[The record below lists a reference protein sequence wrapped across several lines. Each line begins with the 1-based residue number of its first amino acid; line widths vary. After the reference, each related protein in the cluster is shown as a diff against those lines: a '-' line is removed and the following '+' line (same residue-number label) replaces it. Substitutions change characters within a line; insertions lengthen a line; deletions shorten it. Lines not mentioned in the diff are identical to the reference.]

1 MSVDNLLSDVR
12 YTLRR
17 LTAAPGF
24 ALAAI
29 ATMALGIGA
38 NTAIFTLVN
47 TVMLRPA
54 AVDRPDRL
62 VELYT
67 LDARAGGGVGED
79 SDGVPATSSYPDYRD
94 YRDHPVW
101 DGGAVAYQLTL
112 LNRIQD
118 GRSRVVFAEAASGN
132 YFQVLGIRP
141 VLGRP
146 FTPDDDVAG
155 APPTTILGYHYW
167 QREFGGRPD
176 VLGQTL
182 RLNGRAVTII
192 GVAPPSYKGGL
203 VGFVVDLWIPLN
215 NDYDFNPAG
224 ADRAVRGSRSL
235 FGKARLAQGVSLE
248 EAQAAMSV
256 VSARLASAYPETN
269 SKRSLVL
276 YASSDV
282 RLHPNVDRY
291 VAPVAALLM
300 AVPGLVLLIACA
312 NVANLLLARA
322 QGRTREI
329 AVRLAIGASRVRLI
343 RLLLTESIILS
354 SIGGAAGLL
363 LAWGVLRLIQGWT
376 PPGLPIPVA
385 LDLGMDS
392 RVTIFTVLVSL
403 ATGLL
408 FGLAP
413 ALKCTR
419 PELTPALKDESASI
433 LSLAPRR
440 FGMRNALVVTQVA
453 VSLVLLTAAG
463 LFVRSLQRAQ
473 DIEPG
478 FERSRALI
486 LTPAVT
492 LSDIPVADR
501 PAFTETL
508 RDRLAALPGVLDVA
522 LADRVPLG
530 AQVRTTSIL
539 IDDQQPDQN
548 ERGVDVDYTIVDA
561 GYFRTL
567 GIPLL
572 RGRDFT
578 PQDDKDSPRVA
589 IVSEAFAKR
598 FWPDVDPIGRLVQ
611 PAGAWQ
617 RRGLG
622 GGGNEEPPYTVIGVA
637 RDTKVRTLG
646 EASRPYLYAA
656 WRQSDKDMAFVL
668 RTAGDPAPLVEVVR
682 QSVVAL
688 NPNVPILSLNTMTE
702 HLSLMMTPPRLAA
715 AFLGGAGALAILLA
729 SLGLYAVVAFTAA
742 RRTKEIGIRVALGAT
757 RAQVI
762 RLVVSEG
769 MTLVAI
775 GVGLGFVLAA
785 AATRPLGAYLYG
797 LDAFDPIT
805 FVSVAAILAGTAL
818 VANYL
823 PARRAVRVDPL
834 RAIRYE

>member
-1 MSVDNLLSDVR
+1 MSVDNLLSEAR

-17 LTAAPGF
+17 LAATPGF

-67 LDARAGGGVGED
+67 LD

-94 YRDHPVW
+94 YRDHQVW

-118 GRSRVVFAEAASGN
+118 GRSRIVFAEATSGN

-141 VLGRP
+141 VLGRA
-146 FTPDDDVAG
+146 FTPADDAAG

-167 QREFGGRPD
+167 QREFGARPD
-176 VLGQTL
+176 VLGQTV
-182 RLNGRAVTII
+182 RLNGRAVTIV

-215 NDYDFNPAG
+215 IDYDFNAEPG
-224 ADRAVRGSRSL
+224 RDRELRGNRSL
-235 FGKARLAQGVSLE
+235 FAKARLAQRVTLE
-248 EAQAAMSV
+248 EAQAAMLV
-256 VSARLASAYPETN
+256 VSARLAAAYPDTN
-269 SKRSLVL
+269 PKRSLVL
-276 YASSDV
+276 FASSDV

-291 VAPVAALLM
+291 VAPIAALLM

-329 AVRLAIGASRVRLI
+329 AVRLAIGASRARLI
-343 RLLLTESIILS
+343 RLLLTESMILS

-363 LAWGVLRLIQGWT
+363 LAWWLLRLIEGWT

-392 RVTIFTVLVSL
+392 RVAIFTVLVSL

-419 PELTPALKDESASI
+419 PQLTPALKDESASI

-440 FGMRNALVVTQVA
+440 FGIRNALVVTQVG

-478 FERSRALI
+478 FERARAI
-486 LTPAVT
+486 IVTPAVM
-492 LSDIPVADR
+492 LSDIPMAER
-501 PAFTETL
+501 QAFTETL
-508 RDRLAALPGVLDVA
+508 RDRLAALPGVVNVA

-530 AQVRTTSIL
+530 AQVRTTSVL

-572 RGRDFT
+572 GGRDFT
-578 PQDDKDSPRVA
+578 PQDDRDSPRVA

-598 FWPDVDPIGRLVQ
+598 YWPDVDPIGRLVH
-611 PAGAWQ
+611 PPGAWQ
-617 RRGLG
+617 RRRPGP
-622 GGGNEEPPYTVIGVA
+622 GGNEDPPYTVIGVA

-646 EASRPYLYAA
+646 EAPRPYLYTA
-656 WRQSDKDMAFVL
+656 WRQSKARRYHLEEMALVL
-668 RTAGDPAPLVEVVR
+668 RTAGDPASLVDTVR
-682 QSVVAL
+682 QTVVEL
-688 NPNVPILSLNTMTE
+688 NPNVPILSLTTMTE

-769 MTLVAI
+769 MTLVAV

-834 RAIRYE
+834 KAIRYE